1 MYIYIYVCILY
12 KYIYITYIYI
22 YININIKDALAYI
35 HVNCYSKLVRLSAR
49 LLMFLWGL
57 VPLFFSPMCY
67 IFFIIVCE

>member
-1 MYIYIYVCILY
+1 MYVYYTNTYTLH
-12 KYIYITYIYI
+12 TYIYI

>member
-1 MYIYIYVCILY
+1 MYVYYTN
-12 KYIYITYIYI
+12 TYTLHTYI